1 MSGHS
6 KWSQIKRKKGIKD
19 EQKGQTFSKLSRQIT
34 LAVKEGGGVL
44 DPDKNVR
51 LRLAV
56 AKAKEYNMPKDNIR
70 RAIEK
75 AKGGVEQALK
85 EIVYEGFGPG
95 GISLII
101 LAATDSP
108 NRTLS
113 EVRKVLEQTGGKFAS
128 SGSVLYNFEK
138 CGIVVFDKQVI
149 TEDGVLQLAEKLDAC
164 DIEVDENNFVLYL
177 PFGQLGHVEKNIS
190 QGFPNP
196 ETIDIF
202 YRPLNTISIY
212 DKKIT
217 DKILS
222 LIDTLE
228 ALDDVH
234 KVYANY
240 DIPNKI
246 L

>member
-6 KWSQIKRKKGIKD
+6 KWSQIKRKKGMKD
-19 EQKGQTFSKLSRQIT
+19 EQKGQMFSKLSRLIT
-34 LAVKEGGGVL
+34 LAVKEGGGIV

-56 AKAKEYNMPKDNIR
+56 AKAKEYNMPKDNIK

-75 AKGGVEQALK
+75 AKGGEEQDLK
-85 EIVYEGFGPG
+85 EVVYEGFGPR
-95 GISLII
+95 GISLVI

-113 EVRKVLEQTGGKFAS
+113 EVRKVLEQAGGKLGS

-138 CGIVVFDKQVI
+138 CGIVVFNKQVI
-149 TEDGVLQLAEKLDAC
+149 TENMVLQLAERLNAY
-164 DIEVDENNFVLYL
+164 DIEADENNFVLYI
-177 PFGQLGHVEKNIS
+177 PFEELGHVEKNIDES
-190 QGFPNP
+190 FPKP

-202 YRPLNTISIY
+202 YRPLNTIEIF
-212 DKKIT
+212 DKEIV

-222 LIDTLE
+222 LINALE
-228 ALDDVH
+228 NLDDVH
-234 KVYANY
+234 KVYDNASFS
-240 DIPNKI
+240 I
-246 L
+246 